1 MTGNSNAAR
10 AAGIELETVS
20 ATLSGNRGDYFY
32 YEGADGVMVEEYL
45 TARMGAV
52 TREVVKDSFISVFCQ
67 PARAIVTPSSAI
79 IRINNDNTITEN
91 LTFCVKATSPL
102 RIQIGNPQA

>member
-1 MTGNSNAAR
+1 MTGQTTAR

-20 ATLSGNRGDYFY
+20 ATFSANRGDYFY

-45 TARMGAV
+45 DWKIAAV

-67 PARAIVTPSSAI
+67 PSQAYVTPSSAI
-79 IRINNDNTITEN
+79 IRINNNNSLTEN

-102 RIQIGNPQA
+102 RIRIINPQE

>member
-1 MTGNSNAAR
+1 MTGQTTAR

-20 ATLSGNRGDYFY
+20 ATFSGNDGDYFY

-45 TARMGAV
+45 DWKMAAV

-67 PARAIVTPSSAI
+67 PSQAYVTPSSAI
-79 IRINNDNTITEN
+79 IHINNNNSSTEN
-91 LTFCVKATSPL
+91 LTFCVKATSPVS
-102 RIQIGNPQA
+102 IQIGNPQG

>member
-67 PARAIVTPSSAI
+67 PARAIRNTKL
-79 IRINNDNTITEN
+79 RDNTHQQRQLFN
-91 LTFCVKATSPL
+91 RKLDALC
-102 RIQIGNPQA
+102 